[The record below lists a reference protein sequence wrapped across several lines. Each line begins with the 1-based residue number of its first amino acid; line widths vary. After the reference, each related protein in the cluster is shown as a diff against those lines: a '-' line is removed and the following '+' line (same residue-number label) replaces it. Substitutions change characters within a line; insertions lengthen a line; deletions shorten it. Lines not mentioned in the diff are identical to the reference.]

1 MRQTTRLLVVSIAAV
16 SLAAGCRDTR
26 QVARRTLVAEMNMRR
41 QHVEESLRQYKL
53 GAAARAEG
61 DNDKSATWLQ
71 KAISTDKQNAQ
82 AWMLLG
88 IVEFDRGNMF
98 GAARAFHQ
106 AATLEPDRY
115 EPHFNLGTV
124 FEACGQYRQ
133 AIEAYE
139 SALRI
144 APRQLEVTENLARC
158 YVRNRGEPRR
168 TRQLI
173 DAALAREDR
182 PAWRGWLQ
190 AQSEK
195 LSATGDTDQ

>member
-1 MRQTTRLLVVSIAAV
+1 MRRTTRLLVVSLAAV
-16 SLAAGCRDTR
+16 GLAAGCRDAR
-26 QVARRTLVAEMNMRR
+26 QVARKTLAAEISLR
-41 QHVEESLRQYKL
+41 QRHVEESLRQYKL
-53 GAAARAEG
+53 GAAARANG
-61 DNDKSATWLQ
+61 DNDKAAAWFQ
-71 KAISTDKQNAQ
+71 KATSTDKQNAQ

-98 GAARAFHQ
+98 EAARAFHQ

-133 AIEAYE
+133 AIGAYE

-144 APRQLEVTENLARC
+144 APHQLEVMENLARC
-158 YVRNRGEPRR
+158 YVRSRGEPRR
-168 TRQLI
+168 AKQLI

-195 LSATGDTDQ
+195 FSAAGDTNQ